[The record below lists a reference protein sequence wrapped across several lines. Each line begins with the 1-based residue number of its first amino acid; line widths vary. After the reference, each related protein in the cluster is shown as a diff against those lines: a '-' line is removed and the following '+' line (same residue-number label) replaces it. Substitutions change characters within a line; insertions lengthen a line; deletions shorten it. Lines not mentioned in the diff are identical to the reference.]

1 MTHKPWETK
10 VVEGI
15 LESFEKVTCFYTPL
29 FGKKPPGTP
38 VRPRYCKEYV
48 LRVKTD
54 DGYSSIPFFGE
65 VPGDFLG
72 KRVRVTEKTRPTI
85 TYPFTERVKIKQELE
100 NVETGEM
107 LKTKVTY
114 KL

>member
-1 MTHKPWETK
+1 MRKAWETK

-15 LESFEKVTCFYTPL
+15 LESVEEIRLSYIPL
-29 FGKKPPGTP
+29 FGKKPHGTP
-38 VRPRYCKEYV
+38 VRPRYCEEYI
-48 LRVKTD
+48 LKIKTD
-54 DGYSSIPFFGE
+54 DGYSSVPFFGE
-65 VPGDFLG
+65 VPPRDFLG